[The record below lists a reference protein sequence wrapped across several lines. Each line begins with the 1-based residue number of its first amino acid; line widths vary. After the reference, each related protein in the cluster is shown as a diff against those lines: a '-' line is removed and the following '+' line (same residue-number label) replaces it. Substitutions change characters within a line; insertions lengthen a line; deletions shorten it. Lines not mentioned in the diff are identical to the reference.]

1 VLRGSSL
8 SVACPAILA
17 GALLA
22 GAAQGDPAARDV
34 PSVFHVAKSENK
46 NQVHYGVHLDASCS
60 PIGTAPV
67 FAYWRMF
74 EHGPLAAEP
83 LLQREVKA
91 YGVAE
96 QHVTERGAEGAQLS
110 LQLHALPKRP
120 IVVKTNRRGD
130 VCDAVATTVIA
141 GVPAVLSSVFVQ
153 LRWPFGV
160 DHLELSGRALADG
173 RPVQER
179 LSE

>member
-1 VLRGSSL
+1 M
-8 SVACPAILA
+8 LA

-34 PSVFHVAKSENK
+34 ASVFYVAKSENR

-60 PIGTAPV
+60 PVGTAPV
-67 FAYWRMF
+67 FPYWRML

-83 LLQREVKA
+83 LLQREVNA

-96 QHVTERGAEGAQLS
+96 QHVTERGTEGARLS
-110 LQLHALPKRP
+110 LRLHALPKRP
-120 IVVKTNRRGD
+120 IVLETSRKGD
-130 VCDAVATTVIA
+130 VCTATATTVIA
-141 GVPAVLSSVFVQ
+141 GVPAVLENVFVQ

-160 DHLELSGRALADG
+160 DHLVLSGRALADG
-173 RPVQER
+173 RPVREK